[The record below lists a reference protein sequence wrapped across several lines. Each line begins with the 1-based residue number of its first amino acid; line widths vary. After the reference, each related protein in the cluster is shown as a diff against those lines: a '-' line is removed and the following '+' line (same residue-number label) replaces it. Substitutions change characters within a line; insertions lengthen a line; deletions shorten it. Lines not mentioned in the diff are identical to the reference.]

1 MSCPL
6 CGDNCRCDPELR
18 SAMPSR
24 GEQVSG
30 NDSVIASDPSLLL
43 QGQGSAALRQEI
55 AARVHR
61 YRSRRSYRA
70 PRYPSLRL
78 KFEPGEANLSR
89 PGAAVPVASSD
100 LALRQKALAEQTPAQ
115 TRPGRGVN
123 GPDSAHQSP
132 ELLNAIKA
140 RETMAR
146 ELAAKIIE
154 FPRSNMVPVP
164 LDELAERV
172 VDRPRI
178 LDVPEPAPPPPALG
192 GILIAAAEEPQTE
205 PSSGIDVPLQSAAL
219 EDRLFAA
226 GMDACIVLVA
236 SMVFAYLWYRIT
248 QMRPSLTFGLV
259 ALAGATGF
267 FWAAYQYLFIVYSG
281 TTLGLKS
288 ARLHITRFD
297 GTPPSRSLRR
307 WRVLVSF
314 LSAASLGMGFL
325 WCFLDEDALC
335 WHDRMTRTYLAPK
348 VPPRGE
354 V

>member
-6 CGDNCRCDPELR
+6 CGDICRCDPELR
-18 SAMPSR
+18 PAMPR
-24 GEQVSG
+24 EQGCG
-30 NDSVIASDPSLLL
+30 NDGVRGSDPLLFL
-43 QGQGSAALRQEI
+43 QSQGSTALRQEI

-61 YRSRRSYRA
+61 YRARRSYRP

-89 PGAAVPVASSD
+89 PGAGAPVASSEVSV
-100 LALRQKALAEQTPAQ
+100 RQNQVAESTAPQV
-115 TRPGRGVN
+115 RPGRGVN
-123 GPDSAHQSP
+123 EPDSAHPSP
-132 ELLNAIKA
+132 DLLNVVKA
-140 RETMAR
+140 RDRMAR
-146 ELAAKIIE
+146 ELAAKVIE

-172 VDRPRI
+172 IDRPRI

-192 GILIAAAEEPQTE
+192 GILIAAVEEQE
-205 PSSGIDVPLQSAAL
+205 PEPRPGIDVPLQSAAV
-219 EDRLFAA
+219 EDRLLAA
-226 GMDACIVLVA
+226 GVDACIVLVA
-236 SMVFAYLWYRIT
+236 STVFGYLWFRIT
-248 QMRPSLTFGLV
+248 HMRPSFRFGLV
-259 ALAGATGF
+259 ALAGVTGF
-267 FWAAYQYLFIVYSG
+267 FWAAYQYLFMVYSG

-288 ARLHITRFD
+288 ARLQLRRFD
-297 GTPPSRSLRR
+297 GTAPTRSLRR

-348 VPPRGE
+348 APPQGE